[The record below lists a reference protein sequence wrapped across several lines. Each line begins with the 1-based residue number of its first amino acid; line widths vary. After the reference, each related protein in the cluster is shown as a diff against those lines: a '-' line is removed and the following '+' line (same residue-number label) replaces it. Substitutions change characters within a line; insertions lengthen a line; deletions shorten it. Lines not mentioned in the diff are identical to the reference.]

1 MYGIFHICKRRRTDV
16 FGIQRENNRTK
27 GDLDMGMKFPHSQI
41 DPERT
46 PDNYHLVKG
55 DNWNKAI
62 TAHIH
67 QAEVKERKDS
77 VVMLDGVYTAS
88 ADWFEQHTAEEAD
101 EFFRACL
108 DFHVQAFCGGDRS
121 LVINAVVHK
130 DETTPHLHVT
140 STPICYTQGRN
151 GEKKAHLSAKKI
163 VGDKIDLRQK
173 QDLFYEQ
180 VSKPRGLQRGEVLE
194 FTDTTRHTTVA
205 EWEQSKAAMAKTE
218 LKLRQRVKDVFDKP
232 VQKIE
237 ALSSTN
243 EVKVMGKVIKEATT
257 TVRTADLEQLQ
268 RQVVLKNQVAQG
280 VATMEQLAKETMA
293 AANLDE
299 RIQWY
304 DRTMRREQE
313 ARKAAEQ
320 TIRAQQVQIKDMEQE
335 RSKLRTILEYI
346 MEWLRHH
353 RLFERLSADFKRSQE
368 QTYEQEQEQPY
379 SYHDG
384 YDEIER

>member
-1 MYGIFHICKRRRTDV
+1 MYGIFHICKRRRHDV

-27 GDLDMGMKFPHSQI
+27 EELDMGMKFQHSQI
-41 DPERT
+41 DPTRT

-55 DNWNKAI
+55 ENWNKTI

-88 ADWFEQHTAEEAD
+88 ADWFEQHTPEEAA
-101 EFFRACL
+101 EFFQACL
-108 DFHVQAFCGGDRS
+108 DFHIKAFCGDDRS
-121 LVINAVVHK
+121 LVINAVVHR

-140 STPICYTQGRN
+140 STPICYSEDKNGGR
-151 GEKKAHLSAKKI
+151 KAHLSAKKI
-163 VGDKIDLRQK
+163 VGDKIALRQK
-173 QDLFYEQ
+173 QDQFYEQ

-194 FTDTTRHTTVA
+194 FTDTVRHTTAA
-205 EWEQSKAAMAKTE
+205 EWEKSKADIAKTE

-232 VQKIE
+232 VQRLE
-237 ALSSTN
+237 ALNSTA
-243 EVKVMGKVIKEATT
+243 EVKIMGKVVKEATT

-268 RQVVLKNQVAQG
+268 QQVTLKNQVVQG
-280 VATMEQLAKETMA
+280 VATMEKLAKETMA
-293 AANLDE
+293 AADLDE

-313 ARKAAEQ
+313 ARKMAEQ
-320 TIRAQQVQIKDMEQE
+320 TIRAQQVQIKDMEKEQN
-335 RSKLRTILEYI
+335 RLKTILDYTLA
-346 MEWLRHH
+346 WLRRY
-353 RLFERLSADFKRSQE
+353 RLFERLCADFKRSQE
-368 QTYEQEQEQPY
+368 QTYEQQQEQPVA
-379 SYHDG
+379 YHDG

>member
-1 MYGIFHICKRRRTDV
+1 MYGIFHICKRRRHDV
-16 FGIQRENNRTK
+16 FGIQRENNRSK
-27 GDLDMGMKFPHSQI
+27 EDLDMGMKFPHSQI

-46 PDNYHLVKG
+46 HDNYHLVKG
-55 DNWNKAI
+55 DNWNKTI

-88 ADWFEQHTAEEAD
+88 SDWFSQHTMEEAE

-140 STPICYTQGRN
+140 STPICYSQDKDGGR
-151 GEKKAHLSAKKI
+151 KAHLSAKKI
-163 VGDKIDLRQK
+163 VGDKIALRQK
-173 QDLFYEQ
+173 QDQFYEQ

-194 FTDTTRHTTVA
+194 FSDTTRHTTAV
-205 EWEQSKAAMAKTE
+205 EWEKAKAEMAKTE
-218 LKLRQRVKDVFDKP
+218 LKLRQQVKEVFEKP
-232 VQKIE
+232 VQKLE
-237 ALSSTN
+237 ALSSTS

-304 DRTMRREQE
+304 DHTMRQERE
-313 ARKAAEQ
+313 ARKAAEI
-320 TIRAQQVQIKDMEQE
+320 TVRSQQVQIKDMEHE
-335 RSKLRTILEYI
+335 RGQLKTVLNYMI
-346 MEWLRHH
+346 EWLRS
-353 RLFERLSADFKRSQE
+353 RGLFERLSADFRYSQE
-368 QTYEQEQEQPY
+368 QQSYEQEQPHD
-379 SYHDG
+379 YHSG
-384 YDEIER
+384 LDER